1 MITAELNR
9 KEVNVKHL
17 WKKENRA
24 VIFNWGLGVDNQVQS
39 VYGAMIGR
47 WEIKSQIITLTSTL
61 MWI

>member
-1 MITAELNR
+1 MFKVVIY
-9 KEVNVKHL
+9 L
-17 WKKENRA
+17 WEEREAKNRA